1 MSTSGIGV
9 NASMSPG
16 AAALLARTYGLRTQP
31 ASPSKATPQAIP
43 AASVSKTTQAA
54 QPGVIARV
62 QSAVSPEQIR
72 ATQAAAAARPKT
84 NALVGALVPGKVDF
98 SGAEPR
104 PSIAAPSA
112 GNPAAARAAMPFY
125 SRPTDRVEVATVL
138 TLGRSLD
145 VKG

>member
-31 ASPSKATPQAIP
+31 SSPSKGASP
-43 AASVSKTTQAA
+43 AVPVANPAQVA

-84 NALVGALVPGKVDF
+84 SSLVGALVPGKVDF

-104 PSIAAPSA
+104 PSVSAPSS
-112 GNPAAARAAMPFY
+112 GNPAAARTAMPFY
-125 SRPTDRVEVATVL
+125 SRPSDRVEVATVL

>member
-16 AAALLARTYGLRTQP
+16 AAALLARTYGLRTP
-31 ASPSKATPQAIP
+31 SSAPTSPTASAAPTAATAK
-43 AASVSKTTQAA
+43 S
-54 QPGVIARV
+54 GVIARV
-62 QSAVSPEQIR
+62 QSVVSPEQVR

-84 NALVGALVPGKVDF
+84 DSLVGALVPGKVDF
-98 SGAEPR
+98 SGSEPR
-104 PSIAAPSA
+104 PSVSA
-112 GNPAAARAAMPFY
+112 PAAGSPAASRAAMPFY

-138 TLGRSLD
+138 TLGRTLD